1 MCFFVSKSN
10 LCVPEKML
18 CLYKTTSLEGLKSMK
33 LFILK
38 TYSTIVIFLS
48 FVYNNYVQ
56 FDILFVEMNH
66 VVSVSL
72 L

>member
-33 LFILK
+33 LSFKKNILR
-38 TYSTIVIFLS
+38 LS
-48 FVYNNYVQ
+48 FFVYNNYVQ